1 MSLRVGLN
9 ALHLVPGE
17 TGGSEIYA
25 RRLVPTLAESAPD
38 LELVLFAG
46 REAAPALGREGWVEA
61 VEVVRVPVRAR
72 SRVRRVLAEQM
83 LLRRAARRARV
94 ELLHNLFTTAPAF
107 PGVPQVT
114 TIYDLIYKRYPETH
128 GGVRARGLELLVPLA
143 ARRSRRILT
152 LSEATKR
159 DIVEHLGVPGDH
171 VDVTYAG
178 PGMAEDLEPVLEGE
192 LRRRLGL
199 GDAAIVLAVTAKRPH
214 KNVERLIDAF
224 GGLEDQRA
232 VLVVVGYPTAFE
244 PDLRSRAASLGDRV
258 RFTGWVD
265 DATLEG
271 LYRAATCLA
280 FPSLAEGFGLPV
292 VEAMRR
298 GLPVAC
304 SNTTSLPEVAG
315 DAAVYFDPTDTRAIG
330 RAIESIIAD
339 SNLAERLRAA
349 GLVQAAKFSWEA
361 TARATLAS
369 YERALA

>member
-17 TGGSEIYA
+17 TGGGEIYA
-25 RRLVPTLAESAPD
+25 RGLVPALIEVAPD

-46 REAAPALGREGWVEA
+46 REAAPALSREDWA
-61 VEVVRVPVRAR
+61 NSVEVVRVPVKAR
-72 SRVRRVLAEQM
+72 SRTRRVLAEQT
-83 LLRRAARRARV
+83 LLRRAGERARV
-94 ELLHNLFTTAPAF
+94 ALLHNLFTTAPAF

-114 TIYDLIYKRYPETH
+114 TIYDLIYKQYPETH
-128 GGVRARGLELLVPLA
+128 GGLRARGLELLVPLA
-143 ARRSRRILT
+143 ARRSRRVLT
-152 LSEATKR
+152 LSKATKR
-159 DIVEHLGVPGDH
+159 DVVEHLGVPADR

-178 PGMAEDLEPVLEGE
+178 PGMAEGLEPVAEAE
-192 LRRRLGL
+192 LRQRLGL
-199 GDAAIVLAVTAKRPH
+199 GNSPIVLAVAAKRPH

-224 GGLEDQRA
+224 EHLENERA
-232 VLVVVGYPTAFE
+232 VLLVVGYSTAFE
-244 PDLRSRAASLGDRV
+244 PDLRKRAASLGDRA

-315 DAAVYFDPTDTRAIG
+315 DAAVYFDPTDTRAITA
-330 RAIESIIAD
+330 AIESILDD
-339 SNLAERLRAA
+339 SKLRERLHAT

-361 TARATLAS
+361 TARVTLAS
-369 YERALA
+369 YERALT

>member
-17 TGGSEIYA
+17 TGGGEIYA
-25 RRLVPTLAESAPD
+25 RRLVPALVEAAPEI
-38 LELVLFAG
+38 ELVLFAG
-46 REAAPALGREGWVEA
+46 REAAPALGQEGWAEA
-61 VEVVRVPVRAR
+61 VEVVRIPVRAR
-72 SRVRRVLAEQM
+72 SRVRRVLAEQT
-83 LLRRAARRARV
+83 LIRRAVRRARV

-114 TIYDLIYKRYPETH
+114 TIYDLIYQRYPETH
-128 GGVRARGLELLVPLA
+128 GGLRARGLEVLVPLA

-159 DIVEHLGVPGDH
+159 DIVERLGVPGDH

-178 PGMAEDLEPVLEGE
+178 PGMAEDIEPIGEGE
-192 LRRRLGL
+192 LRHRLEL
-199 GDAAIVLAVTAKRPH
+199 GDAPIVLAVTAKRPH

-224 GGLEDQRA
+224 GRLEDQHT
-232 VLVVVGYPTAFE
+232 VLLVVGYATAFE
-244 PDLRSRAASLGDRV
+244 PDLRRRADSLGDRV

-265 DATLEG
+265 DAMLEG
-271 LYRAATCLA
+271 LYRAATCLV

-304 SNTTSLPEVAG
+304 SNATSLPEVAG
-315 DAAVYFDPTDTRAIG
+315 KAAVYFDPTDTNAIARAV
-330 RAIESIIAD
+330 ESILAD
-339 SNLAERLRAA
+339 SELRQRLRAA
-349 GLVQAAKFSWEA
+349 GLVQAAKFSWGA
-361 TARATLAS
+361 TARTTLAA

>member
-9 ALHLVPGE
+9 GLHLVPGE

-25 RRLVPTLAESAPD
+25 RRLIPTLVQAAPD
-38 LELVLFAG
+38 IELVLFAG
-46 REAAPALGREGWVEA
+46 REAAPALGRESWAEA
-61 VEVVRVPVRAR
+61 VEIVRVPVRAR
-72 SRVRRVLAEQM
+72 SRVRRVLAEQT
-83 LLRRAARRARV
+83 LLHRAARSARV

-107 PGVPQVT
+107 SGVPQVT

-128 GGVRARGLELLVPLA
+128 GCLRARGLGLLVPLA

-152 LSEATKR
+152 LSDATKR
-159 DIVEHLGVPGDH
+159 DIVEYLGVPGDR

-178 PGMAEDLEPVLEGE
+178 PGMAEDVEPVGKGE
-192 LRRRLGL
+192 LRHRLGL
-199 GDAAIVLAVTAKRPH
+199 GDAPIVLAVTAKRPH
-214 KNVERLIDAF
+214 KNIERLIDAF
-224 GGLEDQRA
+224 RGLENQRA

-258 RFTGWVD
+258 RFAGWVD

-315 DAAVYFDPTDTRAIG
+315 DAAVYFDPTDARAIG
-330 RAIESIIAD
+330 LAIESILAD
-339 SNLAERLRAA
+339 SDLAERLRAA